1 MIRRALPALLAALML
16 VACATTSGS
25 NQVPDAPVQNT
36 LWKLQRLAS
45 QTATAPATPQRQV
58 DLLLHIDG
66 NRSTGN
72 GGCNRYNGTYTLQGK
87 TLRFGPQATTRM
99 ACDAGMDRE
108 QAFLTMLDRTAAWR
122 IKGDHLWLVD
132 AAGKTLAEFDA
143 LYLR

>member
-1 MIRRALPALLAALML
+1 MIRRAQPALLAALML

-45 QTATAPATPQRQV
+45 ETATAPAPEQRQL

-66 NRSTGN
+66 NRSTG
-72 GGCNRYNGTYTLQGK
+72 
-87 TLRFGPQATTRM
+87 
-99 ACDAGMDRE
+99 MDRE
-108 QAFLTMLDRTAAWR
+108 QAFLAMLDSTATWR